1 LFVDSFSAR
10 EIRMNNDSL
19 YALGVLGVLV
29 GVISAKRFAGGL
41 LEMLLTLTRPGATVL
56 LLGLVAYLYSQ
67 GLVYTSLAA
76 GVVSVYLLKDVWT
89 HWVNSDERRLHIDV
103 GLDQSRF
110 NPNTSVDLQW
120 ANGTAVHDSPNMLH
134 KDRDVSP
141 LLLYPPSESTLRS
154 MSG

>member
-1 LFVDSFSAR
+1 
-10 EIRMNNDSL
+10 MNNDRL
-19 YALGVLGVLV
+19 YALGVLGLLV

-56 LLGLVAYLYSQ
+56 LLGGVLYLYSQ

-76 GVVSVYLLKDVWT
+76 AVVTIYLLKDVWT
-89 HWVNSDERRLHIDV
+89 HWVNSDDRRLHIDV
-103 GLDQSRF
+103 GLDHGRF

-141 LLLYPPSESTLRS
+141 LLLYPPSQETLRN

>member
-1 LFVDSFSAR
+1 
-10 EIRMNNDSL
+10 MNNDSL
-19 YALGVLGVLV
+19 YALGVLAILV
-29 GVISAKRFAGGL
+29 GVIAAKRFAGGL

-67 GLVYTSLAA
+67 GLMYTSLAA
-76 GVVSVYLLKDVWT
+76 AVVSVYLLKDIWT
-89 HWVNSDERRLHIDV
+89 YWVNSDERRLHIDV

-120 ANGTAVHDSPNMLH
+120 ATGMTVHDSPNILH

-141 LLLYPPSESTLRS
+141 LLLYPPSDATLRN

>member
-1 LFVDSFSAR
+1 
-10 EIRMNNDSL
+10 MNNDTL
-19 YALGVLGVLV
+19 YALGTLAVLV
-29 GVISAKRFAGGL
+29 GVISVKRFASGL
-41 LEMLLTLTRPGATVL
+41 LELLITLTRPGSTVL

-76 GVVSVYLLKDVWT
+76 GIVVVYLLKDVWT
-89 HWVNSDERRLHIDV
+89 YWVASDDRRLQIDV

-141 LLLYPPSESTLRS
+141 LLLYPPSEATLAS

>member
-1 LFVDSFSAR
+1 
-10 EIRMNNDSL
+10 MNNDSL

>member
-1 LFVDSFSAR
+1 
-10 EIRMNNDSL
+10 MNNDTL
-19 YALGVLGVLV
+19 YALGILAVLV
-29 GVISAKRFAGGL
+29 GVISVKRFASGL
-41 LEMLLTLTRPGATVL
+41 LELLISLTRPGSTVL

-67 GLVYTSLAA
+67 GLIYTSLAA

-89 HWVNSDERRLHIDV
+89 YWVASDERRLQIDI

-120 ANGTAVHDSPNMLH
+120 ANGTAVHDTPNMLH

-141 LLLYPPSESTLRS
+141 LLLYPPSEATLAS

>member
-1 LFVDSFSAR
+1 
-10 EIRMNNDSL
+10 MNNDRLYSL
-19 YALGVLGVLV
+19 GLLGLLV

-41 LEMLLTLTRPGATVL
+41 LELMLTLTRPGATVV
-56 LLGLVAYLYSQ
+56 LLGIVAYLYSQ

-110 NPNTSVDLQW
+110 NPSTSVDLQW
-120 ANGTAVHDSPNMLH
+120 ATGAAVHDSPNMMH
-134 KDRDVSP
+134 KDRDASS
-141 LLLYPPSESTLRS
+141 LLLYPPSHEVLKS

>member
-1 LFVDSFSAR
+1 
-10 EIRMNNDSL
+10 MNNDSL
-19 YALGVLGVLV
+19 YALSLLGILV
-29 GVISAKRFAGGL
+29 GVISSKRFARGL
-41 LEMLLTLTRPGATVL
+41 LELLITLTRPGSTVL

-76 GVVSVYLLKDVWT
+76 GVISIYLLKDVWT
-89 HWVNSDERRLHIDV
+89 HWVASDERRLHIDI

-120 ANGTAVHDSPNMLH
+120 ADGTVVHDSPNMLH
-134 KDRDVSP
+134 KDRDVNN
-141 LLLYPPSESTLRS
+141 LLLFPPSPETLAT